1 MSLLAFEGVDKRF
14 ADGDRAIPVLEAASF
29 ELCEGESVGV
39 RGAPGSGKTTLLKLA
54 AGMAVPD
61 RGVVCFR
68 GRDLGRL
75 TPNDRAL
82 LWRDRIV
89 FVPFDDEGARRSLRA
104 VEYVG
109 MALLN
114 AGRVSARLAQSRARR
129 ALERT
134 EVLNCAETLMADLSQ
149 EDRLRVEL
157 SQALVREPALL
168 LLDEPPVL
176 RSPSRRM
183 AVHRLLRSVGD
194 RHRAVIL
201 ASESLELLQGVPRI
215 MSIGGGE
222 LREVD
227 RPGEVIGLRE
237 GGRR

>member
-1 MSLLAFEGVDKRF
+1 
-14 ADGDRAIPVLEAASF
+14 
-29 ELCEGESVGV
+29 
-39 RGAPGSGKTTLLKLA
+39 
-54 AGMAVPD
+54 
-61 RGVVCFR
+61 
-68 GRDLGRL
+68 
-75 TPNDRAL
+75 
-82 LWRDRIV
+82 
-89 FVPFDDEGARRSLRA
+89 VPFDEEGALRSLRA

-114 AGRVSARLAQSRARR
+114 SGRIAPRLAQARARR
-129 ALERT
+129 ALERS
-134 EVLNCAETLMADLSQ
+134 EVLSCAETLIADLSQ

-168 LLDEPPVL
+168 LVDEPPML

-183 AVHRLLRSVGD
+183 AVHRLLRSLAD

-201 ASESLELLQGVPRI
+201 VSESLELLQGVPRM

-227 RPGEVIGLRE
+227 RPGEVVRLPVGE
-237 GGRR
+237 GRRTR